1 MFDQIVHAG
10 EQLPHALILH
20 GARGIGKGALAAHIA
35 QLLLC
40 SAPTESG
47 GCGTCAGCV
56 WLAAGTHPDFSL
68 LRVQD
73 ERDTDKADAGSKK
86 PKKKIPI
93 EAVRAVLE
101 TLALTAHRVWRVILI
116 EPAEAL
122 TRDAANALLKTLE
135 EPPAQVVFILVSH
148 RPGLLL
154 ATLRSRCR
162 LIAVPSPSTEQ
173 ARTWLV
179 QHKVTD
185 ALARLHRNA
194 GAPLLALAEMTDA
207 HEALRIEFIEN
218 LARGAKLRPIALAER
233 IAKAP
238 PADVLRWLQYWTHD
252 LMTQK
257 IAGMCRYNSDRA
269 AQLASLARQIP
280 LEALLNFQRGLTE
293 AAWLVE
299 HPLNTQLYFE
309 QQLIAYA
316 GLFEKQDTYA

>member
-1 MFDQIVHAG
+1 MHAG
-10 EQLPHALILH
+10 KQLPHALILH

-35 QLLLC
+35 QFLLC

-47 GCGTCAGCV
+47 GCGTCAGCI
-56 WLAAGTHPDFSL
+56 WLAAGTHPDFSF
-68 LRVQD
+68 LRLQD
-73 ERDTDKADAGSKK
+73 ERDTDKADAAGSKK

-101 TLALTAHRVWRVILI
+101 TLALTAHRVRRVILI

-135 EPPAQVVFILVSH
+135 EPPAEVVFILVSH

-162 LIAVPSPSTEQ
+162 LIAVPSPSAHQ
-173 ARTWLV
+173 ARTWLA

-185 ALARLHRNA
+185 ALARLSRNA
-194 GAPLLALAEMTDA
+194 GAPLLALAEMTDTL
-207 HEALRIEFIEN
+207 EPLRIELIEN
-218 LARGAKLRPIALAER
+218 LARGARFGPIALAER

-238 PADVLRWLQYWTHD
+238 PAEVLRWLQYWTHD

-269 AQLASLARQIP
+269 AQLAALAKQIP
-280 LEALLNFQRGLTE
+280 IEALLNFQRGITE

-316 GLFEKQDTYA
+316 ELFEKQSTYV